1 LILAHLVII
10 SCPGFG
16 PLEPGCDNCAPSRGS
31 LGRAACAGRGG
42 EEGEEREERG
52 SSPQG
57 STDGSNHSPGS
68 NLGQGERWKR
78 GEKEVTVRKREIEGA
93 HRGGAWARVPRLG

>member
-1 LILAHLVII
+1 M
-10 SCPGFG
+10 
-16 PLEPGCDNCAPSRGS
+16 
-31 LGRAACAGRGG
+31 CAGRGG